1 MTAGRAAGALAAV
14 LMVLVAGAACSPDG
28 GGPAADRPS
37 SDRQAVADSA
47 IVRRDEA
54 ETLVDPVELA
64 LADLRDDSGILDEER
79 HARVYQMAITNAP
92 PIPEREPFLAPHAR
106 VTPAGEAILR
116 DDRRPHLFG
125 FDWLT
130 NFGIR
135 IVKLEEFDPRLLRD
149 RIIPLSDPD
158 YISVAEADRIY
169 SDGYPVQH
177 INVNGDVRAFPVAI
191 MLWHEV
197 VNDTVGGVPVL
208 VTYCPLC
215 NTAIAFDRRVGGR
228 TLSFG
233 TSGLLRNSDL
243 VMYDHQ
249 TESVWQQVGGKALIG
264 DMVGATLPPIPSG
277 IVSWAQFRD
286 AFPDALVLAR
296 PALRNTAGERIP
308 YGVTPYTGYDNLT
321 AAADVRRLFRG
332 EPDERLHFA
341 ERVVGLSINGEAVA
355 YPFRVLAGE
364 PVVADVVGGAAVVV
378 VWTPGAVSVLDQIVI
393 EASREVGGAAVFRPT
408 LNGVT
413 LTFEPNPDDP
423 QTFRDVGTGSTWNI
437 FGRAVAGELAGAQ
450 LTPIAHGTHLWFAW
464 AVFEPDTTIYGSP
477 VG

>member
-1 MTAGRAAGALAAV
+1 MSGRAAAAITAVAVALIA
-14 LMVLVAGAACSPDG
+14 AACASGED
-28 GGPAADRPS
+28 GPAADRPM
-37 SDRQAVADSA
+37 SDTPADA
-47 IVRRDEA
+47 GVTVVRRDGA

-64 LADLRDDSGILDEER
+64 LAELRDDSGILDEER
-79 HARVYQMAITNAP
+79 HARVYQMTIANAP
-92 PIPEREPFLAPHAR
+92 PVPEREPFLAPDAR
-106 VTPAGEAILR
+106 LTPAGEAILR

-135 IVKLEEFDPRLLRD
+135 IVKFEEFDPRLLRNA
-149 RIIPLSDPD
+149 IIPLSDPD

-169 SDGYPVQH
+169 GDGAPMQH
-177 INVNGDVRAFPVAI
+177 IDVNGDVRAFPVEI

-215 NTAIAFDRRVGGR
+215 NTAIAFERRVGGR

-233 TSGLLRNSDL
+233 TSGILRNSDL

-277 IVSWAQFRD
+277 IVSWGQFRD
-286 AFPDALVLAR
+286 AFPDALVMAR
-296 PALRNTAGERIP
+296 PDLRNTPGAGIP
-308 YGVTPYTGYDNLT
+308 YGTTPYTGYDNLA

-341 ERVVGLSINGEAVA
+341 ERVVGLTINGEAVA
-355 YPFRVLAGE
+355 YPFRVLAAGE
-364 PVVADVVGGAAVVV
+364 PVVADVVGGEAVVV
-378 VWTPGAVSVLDQIVI
+378 VWTPGAVSVLDQVVI

-408 LNGVT
+408 LDGVT
-413 LTFEPNPDDP
+413 LTFAPNPDDP
-423 QTFRDVGTGSTWNI
+423 QTFRDLGTGSTWNI

-464 AVFEPDTTIYGSP
+464 AVFEPETTIYGSP
-477 VG
+477 ES